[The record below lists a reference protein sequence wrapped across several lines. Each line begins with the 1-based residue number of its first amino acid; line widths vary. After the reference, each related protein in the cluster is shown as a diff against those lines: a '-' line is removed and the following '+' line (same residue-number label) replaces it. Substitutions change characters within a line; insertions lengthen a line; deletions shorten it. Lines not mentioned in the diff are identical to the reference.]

1 MNGIRRRRI
10 GATHL
15 GWVAIVGPLAGTSPA
30 AQAEESQSSGAPRPA
45 AEAGDRTA
53 QYQLGL
59 AYRDGVGVAKDL
71 QSAYFWLSLAATAPS
86 ASQSAAQRALEGVAS
101 GLTPAE
107 RQAGDRR
114 GFEEIHR
121 LANAGRAWAQT
132 FLGAAYFGGT
142 EFTPK
147 NQALGLEWFQR
158 AATQG
163 DPQAQ
168 FRLGDFFLGGTGVT
182 ADAVRAME
190 FFKLAARQGHAEAQS
205 LLGWG
210 YYMGT
215 GVLQD
220 YPEAI
225 RWWRLSA
232 DQGWAQAQA
241 NLGDVYRLG
250 DKGAPQDYVE
260 SARWYMKAAE
270 QGHAV
275 AQSNLGTYYERGE
288 GVPQDGKLAAKW
300 YARAAE
306 QGYTIGQSNYALL
319 LAAGKLVPQDY
330 VEAHKWANLAAAR
343 ATPENQKL
351 FAESR
356 DKIAAAMTPAQIAE
370 AQKRAREWLDAFS
383 RRGGH

>member
-1 MNGIRRRRI
+1 MTGIRRRRI

-15 GWVAIVGPLAGTSPA
+15 GWVAIVALLAGTSPA
-30 AQAEESQSSGAPRPA
+30 AQAEKSQSSGSLRPA
-45 AEAGDRTA
+45 AEAGDRAA

-59 AYRDGVGVAKDL
+59 AYRDGQGVPRDQ
-71 QSAYFWLSLAATAPS
+71 QSAYFWLSLAASAPS
-86 ASQSAAQRALEGVAS
+86 TSQGAAQRALEGVAS
-101 GLTPAE
+101 ALTPAE

-114 GFEEIHR
+114 GFEELHR
-121 LANAGRAWAQT
+121 LAEAGRAWAQL

-147 NQALGLEWFQR
+147 NQGVGLQWFQR

-163 DPQAQ
+163 DSQA
-168 FRLGDFFLGGTGVT
+168 RYKLGEFFLQGNGVT

-190 FFKLAARQGHAEAQS
+190 FFKLAARQGHAEAQFM
-205 LLGWG
+205 LGWG
-210 YYMGT
+210 YYVGT

-232 DQGWAQAQA
+232 DQGWAQAQE
-241 NLGDVYRLG
+241 NLGDVYRVG
-250 DKGAPQDYVE
+250 DKGAPQDFVE

-270 QGHAV
+270 QGHPV

-300 YARAAE
+300 YARSAE
-306 QGYTIGQSNYALL
+306 QGYTIGQSNYAIF
-319 LAAGKLVPQDY
+319 LAAGKLVQQDY

-343 ATPENQKL
+343 ATPENQKI

-356 DKIAAAMTPAQIAE
+356 DRIAAEMTPAQIAE

-383 RRGGH
+383 RRD